1 MEKSL
6 KSIFVPKNLK
16 PLETPVLAFAFL
28 GDAVHTLA
36 VRTKLLESGF
46 TKVNNLHK
54 LASKV
59 CSGSGQ
65 SKMLDDI
72 VNMLTEE
79 ELDIVRRARNTKT
92 HKPPKNLSLEEY
104 KKATALEC
112 LLGWLLA
119 KEEFARLE
127 ELLNLGLKNLKENV
141 C

>member
-1 MEKSL
+1 MEKNIETL
-6 KSIFVPKNLK
+6 MPKNLK
-16 PLETPVLAFAFL
+16 VNELPLLSLAFL

-36 VRTKLLESGF
+36 VRTKLLENGF

-127 ELLNLGLKNLKENV
+127 ELLNLGLKNLKEKV

>member
-6 KSIFVPKNLK
+6 KNIFVPSALK
-16 PLETPVLAFAFL
+16 LAETPVLAFAFL

-46 TKVNNLHK
+46 TQANNLHK
-54 LASKV
+54 NASKV
-59 CSGSGQ
+59 CSSLGQ
-65 SKMLDDI
+65 SKMLDEI
-72 VNMLTEE
+72 APLLTEE
-79 ELDIVRRARNTKT
+79 EKDIVRRARNTKT
-92 HKPPKNLSLEEY
+92 HKPPKNSGLEEY

-119 KEEFARLE
+119 KENFARLE
-127 ELLNLGLKNLKENV
+127 ELLNLGLKNIKEKI

>member
-1 MEKSL
+1 MEESL
-6 KSIFVPKNLK
+6 KNIFVPSTLK
-16 PLETPVLAFAFL
+16 LKETPVLAFAFL

-36 VRTKLLESGF
+36 VRAKLLTSGF

-59 CSGSGQ
+59 CSGAGQ
-65 SKMLDDI
+65 SKTLDEI
-72 VNMLTEE
+72 ASVLTENE
-79 ELDIVRRARNTKT
+79 ADIVRRARNVKT

-119 KEEFARLE
+119 DGQFKRLE
-127 ELLNLGLKNLKENV
+127 QLLSLGLENIKEKV